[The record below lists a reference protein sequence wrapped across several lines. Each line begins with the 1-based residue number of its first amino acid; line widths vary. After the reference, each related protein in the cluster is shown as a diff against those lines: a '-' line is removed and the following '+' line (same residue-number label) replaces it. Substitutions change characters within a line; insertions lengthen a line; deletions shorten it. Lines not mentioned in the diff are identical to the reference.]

1 MINKKN
7 LIVMMFLL
15 FFSSAAYCE
24 TKNFVS
30 VLSGSSF
37 SKSASGALQT
47 SSFLGQPLVF
57 SSADSRDLV
66 SQSGFA
72 SSISKTSSIYL
83 TFTNQTEDK
92 VFSSQVVPVKI
103 LVKTSSGTITKIK
116 YKIAQGE
123 GAAFGDEITY
133 YDNAAST
140 QDTIL
145 FNENVA
151 FTEGQQINKI
161 TVYAMTSY
169 MDKTWSDEYTV
180 KTQGVSS
187 NVSILSPDPLTKMST
202 LDPKIETSEF
212 DIKLTTVTV
221 SLYKGTYLSEANKL
235 YSVSVSS
242 TSQDYSIFDSTTSKI
257 SYLNSDIIK
266 EYNSKTG
273 SSVPTVL
280 TSNTEYTLYMTF
292 SNSTVY
298 PSLQFTFKAL
308 GGGVADILTYPS
320 PFNPK
325 REKVK
330 IRYLLANESSVT
342 IKLYNK
348 AGKIVRKLIQSS
360 YEYGKAGTNEIEWD
374 GKNYA
379 GETLATG
386 VYICE
391 IIANSSYGEQR
402 RYTALAIVGR

>member
-1 MINKKN
+1 
-7 LIVMMFLL
+7 L

-221 SLYKGTYLSEANKL
+221 SLYKGNAVSEVNKL

-242 TSQDYSIFDSTTSKI
+242 TSQEYSIFNSTTSKI
-257 SYLNSDIIK
+257 SYLNSDNIKNIILK
-266 EYNSKTG
+266 L
-273 SSVPTVL
+273 VL
-280 TSNTEYTLYMTF
+280 
-292 SNSTVY
+292 
-298 PSLQFTFKAL
+298 QC
-308 GGGVADILTYPS
+308 
-320 PFNPK
+320 
-325 REKVK
+325 
-330 IRYLLANESSVT
+330 LLF
-342 IKLYNK
+342 
-348 AGKIVRKLIQSS
+348 
-360 YEYGKAGTNEIEWD
+360 
-374 GKNYA
+374 
-379 GETLATG
+379 
-386 VYICE
+386 
-391 IIANSSYGEQR
+391 
-402 RYTALAIVGR
+402 

>member
-37 SKSASGALQT
+37 SKSASGSLQT

-221 SLYKGTYLSEANKL
+221 SLYKGNAVSEVNKL

-242 TSQDYSIFDSTTSKI
+242 TSQEYSIFNSTTSKI

>member
-7 LIVMMFLL
+7 LIVIMFLM
-15 FFSSAAYCE
+15 FFSVVSYCE

-30 VLSGSSF
+30 VLNGSSF
-37 SKSASGALQT
+37 AKSTSGALQT

-57 SSADSRDLV
+57 DQTDTRDAV

-72 SSISKTSSIYL
+72 SAISQSSSLYIS
-83 TFTNQTEDK
+83 FTNKTEDK
-92 VFSSQVVPVKI
+92 VYSSQVVPVKVE
-103 LVKTSSGTITKIK
+103 VKTSSGTITKIK

-133 YDNAAST
+133 YDNLSST
-140 QDTIL
+140 STTIL

-151 FTEGQQINKI
+151 FTEGQKINRI
-161 TVYAMTSY
+161 TIYALTSY
-169 MDKTWSDEYTV
+169 LDKDWSGEYTI
-180 KTQGVSS
+180 KTEGLNSDV
-187 NVSILSPDPLTKMST
+187 NILSPDPLTKIST
-202 LDPKIETSEF
+202 LDPQIETSEF

-221 SLYKGTYLSEANKL
+221 SLYKGNNTSGVKL
-235 YSVSVSS
+235 YSVAVSS
-242 TSQDYSIFDSTTSKI
+242 TSQDYSIFNSTTSKI
-257 SYLNSDIIK
+257 NYLNSDIIK
-266 EYNSKTG
+266 EYNAKEGKSI
-273 SSVPTVL
+273 PTTL
-280 TSNTEYTLYMTF
+280 TSDTEYTLEISF
-292 SNSTVY
+292 SNPIYST
-298 PSLQFTFKAL
+298 PSFTFKAL

-325 REKVK
+325 REKIK
-330 IRYLLANESSVT
+330 IRYLLANESRVT

-348 AGKIVRKLIQSS
+348 AGKIVKNLVQSS
-360 YEYGKAGTNEIEWD
+360 YDYGKVGTNEIEWD
-374 GKNYA
+374 GRNYA

-391 IIANSSYGEQR
+391 IIANSSDGEHR